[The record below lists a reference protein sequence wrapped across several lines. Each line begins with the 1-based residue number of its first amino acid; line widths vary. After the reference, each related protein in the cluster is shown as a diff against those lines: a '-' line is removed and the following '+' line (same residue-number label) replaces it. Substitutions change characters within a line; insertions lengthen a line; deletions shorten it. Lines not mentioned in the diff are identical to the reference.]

1 MAEYTMELGE
11 LVNAGYRIPLD
22 NYPIFD
28 ERYRPVLN
36 DKIIDHYFTR
46 EICCPEPQRFSR
58 YLERRMNEIM
68 PYYNQLY
75 VSAMKEFDPFE
86 TVSIVSK
93 AKHKDSESA
102 RRVTNTGEQTA
113 NTNESAESHHTES
126 GSREDENNALTDKFG
141 KVDTR
146 SVTKDNTDNTDTT
159 EKTTGSETFDETTTN
174 ALKDK
179 THITE
184 TDNLRE
190 TTTDNQNYWDL
201 PQTYQSG
208 TDSNGNP
215 IYSNG
220 APTTATNN
228 SGSKTNNNTID
239 RDETTDH
246 TGTVVVDRDIATTES
261 KTGNRKTVGK
271 ETTADTNTESGETTH
286 TNKRDTTGSAN
297 ESYNGKVNT
306 KDIGSRVGTAETSDE
321 HEIAHEEETSKHGRE
336 MFSPSKLLKE
346 WRSTFL
352 NIDMLVIDE
361 LENLFMGVF

>member
-11 LVNAGYRIPLD
+11 LVNAGYYIPLD
-22 NYPIFD
+22 KYPIFD

-36 DKIIDHYFTR
+36 DKIIDHYYTR

-75 VSAMKEFDPFE
+75 VSALKEFDPFE
-86 TVSIVSK
+86 TISIESK
-93 AKHKDSESA
+93 VNREDSERT
-102 RRVTNTGEQTA
+102 RRITNTGEQTA

-146 SVTKDNTDNTDTT
+146 SITRDNTDNTNTT
-159 EKTTGSETFDETTTN
+159 EDTTGSEAFDETTTN
-174 ALKDK
+174 NLKDK
-179 THITE
+179 THIGE
-184 TDNLRE
+184 TGTLSE

-201 PQTYQSG
+201 PQTHQSG
-208 TDSNGNP
+208 TDGNGNP

-228 SGSKTNNNTID
+228 NGSKNSTNTVD
-239 RDETTDH
+239 RDEVADH
-246 TGTVVVDRDIATTES
+246 TGTVVVDRDIATTEN
-261 KTGNRKTVGK
+261 KTGTRTTVGK
-271 ETTADTNTESGETTH
+271 ETVADTNTESGETTH

-297 ESYNGKVNT
+297 ESYNGKLNT
-306 KDIGSRVGTAETSDE
+306 RDIGSRVGSSEMSDE
-321 HEIAHEEETSKHGRE
+321 HETAHKEETSRHGRE